1 MPGRK
6 INKLNEIEKIINNK
20 QLMRLR
26 KTLDITGEISDDP
39 EKLLIKRNN
48 INNFTYL

>member
-20 QLMRLR
+20 YCERWG
-26 KTLDITGEISDDP
+26 KTLDITGIFFAES
-39 EKLLIKRNN
+39 EKVLIK
-48 INNFTYL
+48 